1 MLITKRRG
9 RYAAALTGACAVVG
23 SLALAA
29 PAFATSAA
37 ANNTTVGSGS
47 ATTYQVMTS
56 LGDLFNGMTGCNMIV
71 AAGSPQPLNYS
82 CQAPANP
89 KTASYSENPLNDV
102 AVEEPPLGSSNGI
115 TQLENQANPSPSV
128 PTAPANFARS
138 SRAIKSPGDDAGL
151 NFVAYAKDGVS
162 WFHFSEVDGAATAS
176 SKVASLTIAQ
186 LQAIALGHSKGG
198 DDNWDQ
204 VGGTNAPILLF
215 AAQAGSGT
223 ESTWESA
230 ISANWP
236 LTAVAESDKGTTDH
250 VVFENEDRQIIA
262 VTSTN
267 PKAANYIGNIIFLF
281 SYGKYNVTCATG
293 PKVCGGTP
301 VPGTTSAK
309 PTKAVLGEINGVA
322 PSTQTILCTTV
333 GPTCPKGPFP
343 VPRFIYNVYAN
354 SHAASDSTA
363 LVPATPATLNFVS
376 EAGFIC
382 KLNASVLDPTT
393 GVAVRT
399 EISDAISGNGFIPLP
414 EVSNEDSGVN
424 FPATFATGSP
434 YKAFDNAP
442 NSKGYCITTSTG

>member
-37 ANNTTVGSGS
+37 ANNTIVGSGS

-56 LGDLFNGMTGCNMIV
+56 LGDLFNGMSGCNMIV
-71 AAGSPQPLNYS
+71 AAGDPQPLNYS

-89 KTASYSENPLNDV
+89 KTASYAENPLNDV
-102 AVEEPPLGSSNGI
+102 AVEEPALGSSNGI

-128 PTAPANFARS
+128 PTAASNFARS

-162 WFHFSEVDGAATAS
+162 WFHFSEVDGAVTAS

-281 SYGKYNVTCATG
+281 SYGKYNVTCATA

-309 PTKAVLGEINGVA
+309 PTKAVLGAINGVA
-322 PSTQTILCTTV
+322 PSPATILCTTV

-354 SHAASDSTA
+354 SHSGSDSTK

-382 KLNASVLDPTT
+382 KLNAGVLDPTT
-393 GVAVRT
+393 GVSVRA
-399 EISDAISGNGFIPLP
+399 EITDAISGNGFIPLP

-434 YKAFDNAP
+434 YKQFDNAP